1 MSRKNFDK
9 IQHWFIFKLKVC
21 GGVSANFFYEEPD
34 SKYLR
39 FCGPC
44 GFCDSYS
51 ALHCSVKATTGN
63 MGMAVFITKMGDGLD
78 LLLGSVL
85 FTSGIRDTSLIKSI
99 YKNSKYRV

>member
-1 MSRKNFDK
+1 M
-9 IQHWFIFKLKVC
+9 VV
-21 GGVSANFFYEEPD
+21 GGCQANFFYEEPD

-85 FTSGIRDTSLIKSI
+85 FTPGIRDTSLIKSI
-99 YKNSKYRV
+99 YKNSKYHV